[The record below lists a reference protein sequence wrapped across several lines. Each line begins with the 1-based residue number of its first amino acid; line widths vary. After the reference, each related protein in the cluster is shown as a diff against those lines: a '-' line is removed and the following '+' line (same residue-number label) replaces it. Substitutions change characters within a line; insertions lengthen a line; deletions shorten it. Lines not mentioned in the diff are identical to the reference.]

1 VDLTD
6 LFNRTGISRRKLRY
20 CVDHQL
26 IPALTIEIAADAQ
39 GRPRKFHE
47 DVGVAI
53 VCAARLQELGLPH
66 ERIRQFLGCLSQIPG
81 PRRGTRALVEV
92 IERRLPAVAR
102 LGDGA
107 HVRLTYRDNDI
118 EYDYDSGWRCG
129 DGTQLPADYQ
139 PTVEVVLNLEP
150 IFRQIFVAE

>member
-1 VDLTD
+1 MDLTD
-6 LFNRTGISRRKLRY
+6 LHARTGISRRKLRY

-26 IPALTIEIAADAQ
+26 IPGLNIEIAADAQ

-81 PRRGTRALVEV
+81 RRRGTPALAEV

-107 HVRLTYRDNDI
+107 HVRFTYRDSDR
-118 EYDYDSGWRCG
+118 EYDYDSGWRRD
-129 DGTQLPADYQ
+129 DGTKLSADYQ
-139 PTVEVVLNLEP
+139 PTVEVVLHLEP